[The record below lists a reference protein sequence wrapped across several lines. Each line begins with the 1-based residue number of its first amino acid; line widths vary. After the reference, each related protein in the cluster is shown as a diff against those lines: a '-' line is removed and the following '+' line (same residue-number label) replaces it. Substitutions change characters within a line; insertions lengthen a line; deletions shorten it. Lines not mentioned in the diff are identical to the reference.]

1 MNSTKNASSAQARKR
16 QPEEFDLVI
25 LGGGTGST
33 IAAWTFAGQGQR
45 VAVIERK
52 YIGGSCPNIACL
64 PSKNIIHGAKVASY
78 FRRSHEFWLL
88 AVILV
93 LSLAL
98 SLATD
103 SFLTLQNLFDLLTS
117 NAFVGI
123 LASGLLVVLI
133 AGGIDIS
140 FTATASV
147 AQYVALTIGIRQG
160 FGWFALF
167 AVAGSVGVLCGLINA
182 IFITKLRISS
192 IIVSIATLNIFYG
205 LLIVSTGGKYI
216 TSLPKFFRDGI
227 AWFEHDDANGM
238 PYALNLQILVLV
250 LAFIAAWLLLNRTNV
265 GRQIYAMGGN
275 KDAAQRLGFHV
286 LRLNILV
293 YGYLGFVAGI
303 ASLVQAQLA
312 QSVTPTVL
320 VGKEL
325 DVLAAVVLGGAS
337 LTGGVGSVFGAILG
351 VTLLAILQNGL
362 VLLGIS
368 SYWNQW
374 FVGLTILCA
383 VSITAWSE
391 RRRRAAKAI
400 N

>member
-1 MNSTKNASSAQARKR
+1 VSLPALRPALARFSR
-16 QPEEFDLVI
+16 
-25 LGGGTGST
+25 T
-33 IAAWTFAGQGQR
+33 
-45 VAVIERK
+45 
-52 YIGGSCPNIACL
+52 
-64 PSKNIIHGAKVASY
+64 
-78 FRRSHEFWLL
+78 HEFWLL
-88 AVILV
+88 AVIV
-93 LSLAL
+93 ALSLAL
-98 SLATD
+98 ALATD

-133 AGGIDIS
+133 AGAIDIS

-147 AQYVALTIGIRQG
+147 AQYVALTIGIQYG
-160 FGWFALF
+160 LGCFALF
-167 AVAGSVGVLCGLINA
+167 ALAAATGILCGLVNA
-182 IFITKLRISS
+182 IFVTKLRISS

-205 LLIVSTGGKYI
+205 LLIFVTGGKYI

-227 AWFEHDDANGM
+227 WWFEYEDASGV

-250 LAFIAAWLLLNRTNV
+250 IAFVVAWLLLNRTNL
-265 GRQIYAMGGN
+265 GRQIYALGGN

-286 LRLNILV
+286 FRINLLV
-293 YGYLGFVAGI
+293 FGYLGFVAGI

-337 LTGGVGSVFGAILG
+337 LTGGTGTVFGAILG
-351 VTLLAILQNGL
+351 VALLAILQNGL
-362 VLLGIS
+362 VLIGVS

-374 FVGLTILCA
+374 FVGLTILIA
-383 VSITAWSE
+383 VSITAWSN
-391 RRRRAAKAI
+391 RRRLATKAI

>member
-1 MNSTKNASSAQARKR
+1 MPRN
-16 QPEEFDLVI
+16 
-25 LGGGTGST
+25 G
-33 IAAWTFAGQGQR
+33 AWSR
-45 VAVIERK
+45 W
-52 YIGGSCPNIACL
+52 
-64 PSKNIIHGAKVASY
+64 
-78 FRRSHEFWLL
+78 RRSHEFWLL
-88 AVILV
+88 AVIVV

-98 SLATD
+98 TLATD

-147 AQYVALTIGIRQG
+147 AQYVALT
-160 FGWFALF
+160 FGMRHGWGWMALF
-167 AVAGSVGVLCGLINA
+167 AMAGAVGVLCGLVNA

-205 LLIVSTGGKYI
+205 LLIFTTGGRYI
-216 TSLPKFFRDGI
+216 TSLPKFFRDGLS
-227 AWFEHDDANGM
+227 WFEHEDASGV

-250 LAFIAAWLLLNRTNV
+250 LAFAAAWLLLNRTNI

-286 LRLNILV
+286 FRLNLLV
-293 YGYLGFVAGI
+293 YGYLGLVAGV

-337 LTGGVGSVFGAILG
+337 LAGGVGSVSGAILG
-351 VTLLAILQNGL
+351 VALLAILQNGL
-362 VLLGIS
+362 VLIGVS

-383 VSITAWSE
+383 VAITAWSE
-391 RRRRAAKAI
+391 RRRRVAKPI
-400 N
+400 NS

>member
-1 MNSTKNASSAQARKR
+1 MSVTTKPQSFAPALAR
-16 QPEEFDLVI
+16 
-25 LGGGTGST
+25 
-33 IAAWTFAGQGQR
+33 
-45 VAVIERK
+45 
-52 YIGGSCPNIACL
+52 
-64 PSKNIIHGAKVASY
+64 

-88 AVILV
+88 MVVIV
-93 LSLAL
+93 FSLAL
-98 SLATD
+98 SLTTD
-103 SFLTLQNLFDLLTS
+103 SFLTLQNLFDLMTS

-123 LASGLLVVLI
+123 LAAGLLVVLV

-147 AQYVALTIGIRQG
+147 AQYITLTLANRYGLGWLAIFVIAALVGI
-160 FGWFALF
+160 A
-167 AVAGSVGVLCGLINA
+167 CGLINA
-182 IFITKLRISS
+182 LFITRLRISS

-205 LLIVSTGGKYI
+205 LLIFFSGGRYI
-216 TSLPKFFRDGI
+216 TSLPKYFRDGVW
-227 AWFEHDDANGM
+227 WFEYVDAAGT
-238 PYALNLQILVLV
+238 PYALNLQILILGGAF
-250 LAFIAAWLLLNRTNV
+250 LATWLLLNRTNA

-286 LRLNILV
+286 FRLNCLV
-293 YGYLGFVAGI
+293 YGYLGLIAGI

-337 LTGGVGSVFGAILG
+337 LTGGVGTVFGAILG
-351 VTLLAILQNGL
+351 VALLAILQNGL
-362 VLLGIS
+362 VLIGVS

-374 FVGLTILCA
+374 FVGFIILCA
-383 VSITAWSE
+383 VSITAWSD
-391 RRRRAAKAI
+391 RRRRKAKAI

>member
-1 MNSTKNASSAQARKR
+1 MPRHDDRSLA
-16 QPEEFDLVI
+16 
-25 LGGGTGST
+25 GGGTRVGRATSR
-33 IAAWTFAGQGQR
+33 WTLSPALLR
-45 VAVIERK
+45 
-52 YIGGSCPNIACL
+52 
-64 PSKNIIHGAKVASY
+64 

-192 IIVSIATLNIFYG
+192 IIVSIATLNVFYG

>member
-1 MNSTKNASSAQARKR
+1 M
-16 QPEEFDLVI
+16 
-25 LGGGTGST
+25 
-33 IAAWTFAGQGQR
+33 
-45 VAVIERK
+45 
-52 YIGGSCPNIACL
+52 
-64 PSKNIIHGAKVASY
+64 PSLSRWRH
-78 FRRSHEFWLL
+78 SHEFWLL
-88 AVILV
+88 AVIV
-93 LSLAL
+93 ALSLAL

-103 SFLTLQNLFDLLTS
+103 SFLTLQNMFDLLTS

-123 LASGLLVVLI
+123 LASGLLVVLV

-147 AQYVALTIGIRQG
+147 AQYVALTIGIRHG
-160 FGWFALF
+160 LGWAALF
-167 AVAGSVGVLCGLINA
+167 ALAGGVGLLCGLVNA
-182 IFITKLRISS
+182 VFITKLRISS

-205 LLIVSTGGKYI
+205 LLIFSTGGKYI
-216 TSLPKFFRDGI
+216 TSLPKFFRDGLS
-227 AWFEHDDANGM
+227 WFEYEDASGV

-250 LAFIAAWLLLNRTNV
+250 LAFVAAWLLLNRTNI

-275 KDAAQRLGFHV
+275 RDAAERLGFHV
-286 LRLNILV
+286 LRLNFLV
-293 YGYLGFVAGI
+293 YSYLGFVAGI

-351 VTLLAILQNGL
+351 VALLAILQNGL
-362 VLLGIS
+362 VLVGVS

-374 FVGLTILCA
+374 FVGLTILIA

-391 RRRRAAKAI
+391 RRRRVAKAI

>member
-1 MNSTKNASSAQARKR
+1 MPDQRNASPKSAALAR
-16 QPEEFDLVI
+16 
-25 LGGGTGST
+25 
-33 IAAWTFAGQGQR
+33 
-45 VAVIERK
+45 
-52 YIGGSCPNIACL
+52 
-64 PSKNIIHGAKVASY
+64 

-88 AVILV
+88 AVIVV

-103 SFLTLQNLFDLLTS
+103 SFLTWQNLFDLLTS

-123 LASGLLVVLI
+123 LAAGLLVVLI
-133 AGGIDIS
+133 AGHIDIS

-147 AQYVALTIGIRQG
+147 AQYLALTVGIRYG
-160 FGWFALF
+160 LGWLALF
-167 AVAGSVGVLCGLINA
+167 ALAGATGVLCGLINA
-182 IFITKLRISS
+182 VFVTKLRISS
-192 IIVSIATLNIFYG
+192 IIVSIATLNLFYG
-205 LLIVSTGGKYI
+205 LLIFTTGGNYI

-227 AWFEHDDANGM
+227 SWFEHEDTSGV
-238 PYALNLQILVLV
+238 PYGLNLQILL
-250 LAFIAAWLLLNRTNV
+250 LIGAFAATWLLLNRTNI
-265 GRQIYAMGGN
+265 GRQIYALGGN

-286 LRLNILV
+286 FRINLLV
-293 YGYLGFVAGI
+293 YGYLGFIAGVASI
-303 ASLVQAQLA
+303 VQAQLA

-337 LTGGVGSVFGAILG
+337 LNGGVGTVFGAILG

-362 VLLGIS
+362 VLIGVS

-374 FVGLTILCA
+374 FVGLTILLA

-391 RRRRAAKAI
+391 RRRRAQVTA
-400 N
+400 

>member
-1 MNSTKNASSAQARKR
+1 MPRT
-16 QPEEFDLVI
+16 
-25 LGGGTGST
+25 GTLSR
-33 IAAWTFAGQGQR
+33 W
-45 VAVIERK
+45 
-52 YIGGSCPNIACL
+52 
-64 PSKNIIHGAKVASY
+64 
-78 FRRSHEFWLL
+78 RRSHEFWLL
-88 AVILV
+88 AVILA
-93 LSLAL
+93 LSLML

-123 LASGLLVVLI
+123 LASGLLVVLV

-147 AQYVALTIGIRQG
+147 AQYVALTIGIRHDL
-160 FGWFALF
+160 GWLALF
-167 AVAGSVGVLCGLINA
+167 ALAGAVGVLCGVINA
-182 IFITKLRISS
+182 VFITKLRISS

-205 LLIVSTGGKYI
+205 LLIFFTGGKYI
-216 TSLPKFFRDGI
+216 TSLPKFFRDGVS
-227 AWFEHDDANGM
+227 WFEYEDASGV

-250 LAFIAAWLLLNRTNV
+250 LAFAAAWLLLNRTNI

-275 KDAAQRLGFHV
+275 KEAAQRLGFHIFG
-286 LRLNILV
+286 LNLLV
-293 YGYLGFVAGI
+293 YGYLGLVAGV

-337 LTGGVGSVFGAILG
+337 LTGGVGTVFGAILG
-351 VTLLAILQNGL
+351 VALLAILQNGL
-362 VLLGIS
+362 VLVGVS

-391 RRRRAAKAI
+391 RRRRVAKPI

>member
-1 MNSTKNASSAQARKR
+1 M
-16 QPEEFDLVI
+16 
-25 LGGGTGST
+25 
-33 IAAWTFAGQGQR
+33 
-45 VAVIERK
+45 
-52 YIGGSCPNIACL
+52 
-64 PSKNIIHGAKVASY
+64 PSLSRWRH
-78 FRRSHEFWLL
+78 SHEFWLL
-88 AVILV
+88 AVILA

-147 AQYVALTIGIRQG
+147 AQYVALTIGIRHG
-160 FGWFALF
+160 LGWAALF
-167 AVAGSVGVLCGLINA
+167 ASAGAVGLLCGLINA
-182 IFITKLRISS
+182 VFITKLRISS

-205 LLIVSTGGKYI
+205 LLIFSTGGKYI
-216 TSLPKFFRDGI
+216 TSLPKFFRDGLS
-227 AWFEHDDANGM
+227 WFEYEDASGV

-250 LAFIAAWLLLNRTNV
+250 LAFAAAWLLLNRTNI

-275 KDAAQRLGFHV
+275 KDAAERLGFHV
-286 LRLNILV
+286 LRLNF
-293 YGYLGFVAGI
+293 FVAGI

-351 VTLLAILQNGL
+351 VALLAILQNGL
-362 VLLGIS
+362 VLVGVS

>member
-1 MNSTKNASSAQARKR
+1 MRSRAR
-16 QPEEFDLVI
+16 
-25 LGGGTGST
+25 
-33 IAAWTFAGQGQR
+33 AAAAFSRW
-45 VAVIERK
+45 
-52 YIGGSCPNIACL
+52 
-64 PSKNIIHGAKVASY
+64 
-78 FRRSHEFWLL
+78 RRSHEFWLL
-88 AVILV
+88 AVIAA
-93 LSLAL
+93 LSLVL

-103 SFLTLQNLFDLLTS
+103 SFLTWQNLFDLLTS

-123 LASGLLVVLI
+123 LASGLLVVLV

-147 AQYVALTIGIRQG
+147 AQYVALTIGIRHG
-160 FGWFALF
+160 LGWAALF
-167 AVAGSVGVLCGLINA
+167 ALAAAAGVLCGLVNA
-182 IFITKLRISS
+182 VFITRLRISS

-205 LLIVSTGGKYI
+205 LLIFITGGRYI
-216 TSLPKFFRDGI
+216 TSLPKFFRDGVS
-227 AWFEHDDANGM
+227 WFEVEDASGAT
-238 PYALNLQILVLV
+238 YALNLQILVLV
-250 LAFIAAWLLLNRTNV
+250 LAFAAAWLLLNRTNI

-275 KDAAQRLGFHV
+275 RDAAQRLGFHV
-286 LRLNILV
+286 FGLNMLV
-293 YGYLGFVAGI
+293 YGYLGLVAGI

-351 VTLLAILQNGL
+351 VALLAILQNGL
-362 VLLGIS
+362 VLVGVS
-368 SYWNQW
+368 SYWSQW

-383 VSITAWSE
+383 VAITAWSE
-391 RRRRAAKAI
+391 RRRRLAKPI

>member
-1 MNSTKNASSAQARKR
+1 MREPDRVSLPPTVSALAR
-16 QPEEFDLVI
+16 
-25 LGGGTGST
+25 
-33 IAAWTFAGQGQR
+33 
-45 VAVIERK
+45 
-52 YIGGSCPNIACL
+52 
-64 PSKNIIHGAKVASY
+64 

-93 LSLAL
+93 MSLVLSI
-98 SLATD
+98 ATD

-147 AQYVALTIGIRQG
+147 AQYVALTLGIRHG
-160 FGWFALF
+160 LGWASLF
-167 AVAGSVGVLCGLINA
+167 AIAGAVGVVCGLINA
-182 IFITKLRISS
+182 VFITKLRISS

-205 LLIVSTGGKYI
+205 LLIFATGGNYI
-216 TSLPKFFRDGI
+216 TSLPKFFRDGVS
-227 AWFEHDDANGM
+227 WFEHEDASGV
-238 PYALNLQILVLV
+238 PYALNLQILVL
-250 LAFIAAWLLLNRTNV
+250 IAAFAVTWLLLNRTNI
-265 GRQIYAMGGN
+265 GRQIYAVGGN

-286 LRLNILV
+286 FRINVLV
-293 YGYLGFVAGI
+293 YGYLGFIAGV

-337 LTGGVGSVFGAILG
+337 LSGGVGSVLGAALG
-351 VTLLAILQNGL
+351 VALLAILQNGL
-362 VLLGIS
+362 VLVGVS
-368 SYWNQW
+368 SYWSQW
-374 FVGLTILCA
+374 FVGLTILVA
-383 VSITAWSE
+383 VSMTAWSE

>member
-1 MNSTKNASSAQARKR
+1 MSLAALRPMLVRSS
-16 QPEEFDLVI
+16 
-25 LGGGTGST
+25 
-33 IAAWTFAGQGQR
+33 
-45 VAVIERK
+45 
-52 YIGGSCPNIACL
+52 
-64 PSKNIIHGAKVASY
+64 
-78 FRRSHEFWLL
+78 RSHEFWLL
-88 AVILV
+88 AVILA

-117 NAFVGI
+117 NAFIGI

-133 AGGIDIS
+133 AGAIDIS

-147 AQYVALTIGIRQG
+147 AQYVALTIGIRYG
-160 FGWFALF
+160 LGWLALF
-167 AVAGSVGVLCGLINA
+167 ALAGATGVVCGLINA
-182 IFITKLRISS
+182 IFVTRLRISS

-205 LLIVSTGGKYI
+205 LLIFTTGGKYI

-227 AWFEHDDANGM
+227 SWFEYEDASGV

-250 LAFIAAWLLLNRTNV
+250 IAFVVAWLLLNRTNI

-275 KDAAQRLGFHV
+275 KEAAQRLGFHV
-286 LRLNILV
+286 FRINILV
-293 YGYLGFVAGI
+293 FGYLGLVAGF

-337 LTGGVGSVFGAILG
+337 LTGGTGTVFGAILG

-362 VLLGIS
+362 VLIGVS

-383 VSITAWSE
+383 VSITAWSN
-391 RRRRAAKAI
+391 RRRLAAKSI

>member
-1 MNSTKNASSAQARKR
+1 MHNK
-16 QPEEFDLVI
+16 
-25 LGGGTGST
+25 GST
-33 IAAWTFAGQGQR
+33 ALQR
-45 VAVIERK
+45 
-52 YIGGSCPNIACL
+52 
-64 PSKNIIHGAKVASY
+64 

-93 LSLAL
+93 MSLVL

-103 SFLTLQNLFDLLTS
+103 SFLTVQNLYDLLTS
-117 NAFVGI
+117 NAFIGI

-133 AGGIDIS
+133 SGGIDIS
-140 FTATASV
+140 FTATASI
-147 AQYVALTIGIRQG
+147 AQYIALTIGINHG
-160 FGWFALF
+160 LGWLPLF
-167 AVAGSVGVLCGLINA
+167 AIAATVGIVCGVINA
-182 IFITKLRISS
+182 VFITKLGISS

-205 LLIVSTGGKYI
+205 LLIFSTGGKYI

-227 AWFEHDDANGM
+227 WWFEQEDANGV
-238 PYALNLQILVLV
+238 PYALNLQIIVLV
-250 LAFIAAWLLLNRTNV
+250 LSFLAAWLLLNRTNI

-286 LRLNILV
+286 FRLNVLV
-293 YGYLGFVAGI
+293 YGYLGFVAGV

-337 LTGGVGSVFGAILG
+337 LTGGVGTVMGAILG
-351 VTLLAILQNGL
+351 VALLAILQNGL
-362 VLLGIS
+362 VLIGVS

-374 FVGLTILCA
+374 FVGLTILVA
-383 VSITAWSE
+383 VSMTAWSE
-391 RRRRAAKAI
+391 RRRRATKAI

>member
-1 MNSTKNASSAQARKR
+1 MSPGAFRPALAR
-16 QPEEFDLVI
+16 F
-25 LGGGTGST
+25 S
-33 IAAWTFAGQGQR
+33 
-45 VAVIERK
+45 
-52 YIGGSCPNIACL
+52 
-64 PSKNIIHGAKVASY
+64 
-78 FRRSHEFWLL
+78 RRHEFWLL
-88 AVILV
+88 AVILA

-133 AGGIDIS
+133 AGAIDIS

-147 AQYVALTIGIRQG
+147 AQYVALTLGIQYG
-160 FGWFALF
+160 LGWFALF
-167 AVAGSVGVLCGLINA
+167 ALAAATGILCGLVNA
-182 IFITKLRISS
+182 IFVTKLRISS

-205 LLIVSTGGKYI
+205 LLIFVTGGKYI

-227 AWFEHDDANGM
+227 WWFGYEDASGV

-250 LAFIAAWLLLNRTNV
+250 SAFVIAWVLLNRTNL
-265 GRQIYAMGGN
+265 GRQIYALGGN

-286 LRLNILV
+286 FRINLLV
-293 YGYLGFVAGI
+293 FGYLGFVAGI

-337 LTGGVGSVFGAILG
+337 LTGGTGTVFGAILG
-351 VTLLAILQNGL
+351 VALLAILQNGL
-362 VLLGIS
+362 VLIGVS

-383 VSITAWSE
+383 VSITAWSN
-391 RRRRAAKAI
+391 RRRLAAKTI